1 MVDTF
6 SAICIKKRYPFL
18 NSSDSGSDSDTFDL
32 TVTVTDD
39 QGNPVEGASVTYDN
53 G

>member
-1 MVDTF
+1 M
-6 SAICIKKRYPFL
+6 
-18 NSSDSGSDSDTFDL
+18 NSGSDSDTFDL

-39 QGNPVEGASVTYDN
+39 QGEPIEGADVSYDN